1 MDEAALRE
9 RIGEMLSEVGRGPPV
24 AALEAAAPTAGP
36 APLPARRH
44 EMAALEDGL
53 DQLRLAIKYLLFDLE
68 ATKRE
73 NRLLK
78 EMLG

>member
-1 MDEAALRE
+1 MDESALRE

-24 AALEAAAPTAGP
+24 AALEPVAPTAGLV
-36 APLPARRH
+36 PLPARRH
-44 EMAALEDGL
+44 KMAALEDGL